1 MPVTP
6 LSASGDRNA
15 TGNLPEAGGTGLLRE
30 DDGVPLVSSPRVL
43 RRLWW
48 VLVAVA
54 AAVFVA
60 SLSQGEWLPVVLS
73 GLALAELIRE
83 ARTRWRQERGAAG
96 DADGEDGGE

>member
-1 MPVTP
+1 M
-6 LSASGDRNA
+6 
-15 TGNLPEAGGTGLLRE
+15 
-30 DDGVPLVSSPRVL
+30 PLVNSPRLL

-60 SLSQGEWLPVVLS
+60 SLSQGEWLAVVLS

-83 ARTRWRQERGAAG
+83 ARTRLRQERGEAAT
-96 DADGEDGGE
+96 ADGEDAGE